1 MDVQSEVNEVVHGE
15 RRVPHE
21 RRRPAGSPQ
30 TAPCVDAVTADIG
43 LGLSVIATALWSGL
57 LLTLTTILHPMFA
70 PRDASGFTED
80 MRRFL
85 PIARSSPTNHVLV
98 VALVAGPV
106 VALAGLWSEAG
117 SAPFVLTAAG
127 LAATVTGPLVMSNR
141 LAEPNYAVILS
152 WDPEAV
158 PADWRTARA
167 RYFRLNWIRAV
178 LTWLALVLFS
188 AAAYLY
194 AT

>member
-1 MDVQSEVNEVVHGE
+1 
-15 RRVPHE
+15 
-21 RRRPAGSPQ
+21 
-30 TAPCVDAVTADIG
+30 VTADIG
-43 LGLSVIATALWSGL
+43 LGLSVITTALWSGL
-57 LLTLTTILHPMFA
+57 LLTVATILHPMFA
-70 PRDASGFTED
+70 PRSAAGFTED

-85 PIARSSPTNHVLV
+85 PVARSSPTNYVLV
-98 VALVAGPV
+98 VALLVSPV
-106 VALAGLWSEAG
+106 VALVGLRSEPG

-127 LAATVTGPLVMSNR
+127 LAATLAGPLVMSRR

-167 RYFRLNWIRAV
+167 RYFRWNWVRAA
-178 LTWLALVLFS
+178 LTWTALVLFS